1 MISSTVGE
9 ILRNK
14 FALCESEEEAVTDL
28 IVDRGQYIF
37 PLSTVVSKLKFWRT
51 PKWTG
56 KQEWSKLKLVLFF
69 AWCQLVS
76 GMVFSETKFLY
87 WKHSFRDNYY
97 QGGMFRRLLVCW
109 ASAVTPRVTLN
120 YSIQRP

>member
-14 FALCESEEEAVTDL
+14 FVLYESEEEAVTDL
-28 IVDRGQYIF
+28 IIDCGQYIF
-37 PLSTVVSKLKFWRT
+37 PLLTMVSKLKFWRT

-56 KQEWSKLKLVLFF
+56 KQEWSEFKLVLFF
-69 AWCQLVS
+69 TWCQLVS

-87 WKHSFRDNYY
+87 WKHSFTEITTIKVAFFINFWFA
-97 QGGMFRRLLVCW
+97 GPAL
-109 ASAVTPRVTLN
+109 
-120 YSIQRP
+120 